1 MYAFPQAKYRLSTY
15 LISMCLSWGN
25 SIAASYTQLK
35 YNHSSTL
42 ISTRMALHKLEIWQ
56 STFPTVGNS
65 LDQSEIEPK
74 LVVQAFK

>member
-25 SIAASYTQLK
+25 PIAASYTQLNFNI

-42 ISTRMALHKLEIWQ
+42 MQYVLELAM
-56 STFPTVGNS
+56 FCLN
-65 LDQSEIEPK
+65 
-74 LVVQAFK
+74 